1 MADNGRPSV
10 LVLLDLSSA
19 FDMVDHNILLARLE
33 HTVGIKGTA
42 LDWFKSYLSDRL
54 SSVHLATSSSSAVPV
69 CCGVP
74 QGSVLGPTLFSLY
87 MLPLSVILEKYHIAF
102 HYYAD
107 DIQIY
112 FELNDDL
119 AMSVSNFR
127 ECMCEVKQWLL
138 ANFLILND
146 KKTEIMIFGSDALRA
161 KLHDAF
167 GFLTSSFPDT
177 VRNLV
182 NYSAE
187 IKNPEDILIF
197 ERMRNRQMDTDE
209 SCSSQAVVNYLNLTQ
224 DSHKYTLSRP
234 VKCHNHLT
242 WIFVEMKI
250 FAILDVRET
259 DQTFIS
265 YIWVYLR
272 WDNEHIWW
280 DPNEFC
286 GLDHILV
293 PTKLLWMP
301 DLTIEEMTEKDKA
314 SPSPYLNIR
323 NYGWVEFRNDQVVL
337 STCKMH
343 VYKFPFDIQ
352 SCNLS
357 VKSIMHSDKEILLFY
372 QENST
377 LISEWSREV
386 MHTQYEWLFIN
397 MSVTN
402 KTVNHFGFNQTT
414 IIYTITMKRRSV
426 LYIANFLLP
435 VLFFLFLDLASFLI
449 SDSGGEKL
457 GFKITVLLAVTVM
470 QLILN
475 EILPCSSNKVPL
487 IAIYCIGIF
496 ALMLLSL
503 LETMLVMYL
512 IEKDSTAQHN
522 ETNEDQSLTERC
534 GEKQRKSNFQC
545 SFRGLYV

>member
-1 MADNGRPSV
+1 MRIVGFFF
-10 LVLLDLSSA
+10 LLLLTGGNASS
-19 FDMVDHNILLARLE
+19 LE
-33 HTVGIKGTA
+33 LQDYDGNA
-42 LDWFKSYLSDRL
+42 
-54 SSVHLATSSSSAVPV
+54 SSSELQEIGMP
-69 CCGVP
+69 
-74 QGSVLGPTLFSLY
+74 LDNFPT
-87 MLPLSVILEKYHIAF
+87 IEK
-102 HYYAD
+102 
-107 DIQIY
+107 
-112 FELNDDL
+112 
-119 AMSVSNFR
+119 
-127 ECMCEVKQWLL
+127 
-138 ANFLILND
+138 
-146 KKTEIMIFGSDALRA
+146 
-161 KLHDAF
+161 
-167 GFLTSSFPDT
+167 
-177 VRNLV
+177 
-182 NYSAE
+182 
-187 IKNPEDILIF
+187 PEDILIF
-197 ERMRNRQMDTDE
+197 ERMRNRQMDIDE

-234 VKCHNHLT
+234 VKRHNHLT

-280 DPNEFC
+280 DPDEFC

-386 MHTQYEWLFIN
+386 MHTQYEWLFIS

-449 SDSGGEKL
+449 ADSGGEKL

-503 LETMLVMYL
+503 LETILVMYL

-522 ETNEDQSLTERC
+522 ETNGDQSLTEKC
-534 GEKQRKSNFQC
+534 GDKQGKSNFQC
-545 SFRGLYV
+545 SFIDMTKFIHCASVYDAATDEAPPVTKEGSTNKLMDVSFDMEKISDELEKIEKTVNLLNSNGSKEEKSGYWTRMLVTWIFIEAGSAARSSFSNLIELSF